1 MASSP
6 STDDEYDLQSERFDD
21 SYSLSADVSESET
34 CSSTSTFSC
43 RRQDASTSLSSS
55 STLCFSSNSG
65 FSEPA
70 TVMLPVVGDRHVII
84 PTEKLDKPV
93 TELSEVE
100 LMKERFAKLLL
111 GEDMSG
117 GGKGV
122 CTAFAISNA
131 ITNLAATVFGEVWKL
146 ESLAPQKKLMWHR
159 EMDWLLSVSD
169 SIVELVPSM
178 QEFPG
183 GGTVEIMVTQPRS
196 DLYVNLP
203 ALKKLDAMLIGMLDA
218 FSGCEFYYVDRGILV
233 ADGEDAEAYP
243 CSPSSHRP
251 SIRLEEK
258 WWLPF
263 PKVPPK
269 GLSEETRKRLQQC
282 RECTNQI
289 FKAAQAI
296 NASTLSEMEVPK
308 DYLEGLPKSGKASL
322 GDILHRYITAD
333 QFSPECLLDYL
344 DLSSEYTTSEI
355 ANRIEAA
362 MHVWRQKCE
371 KNLNGSKSGKSSW
384 GGTVKGLVG
393 LLERYQLLSKRAENL
408 LRSLKLNF
416 PGLPQTALDINKIQ
430 YNRDVGHS
438 ILESYSRVL
447 ESLAFN
453 LMARIEDLLYVDDAS
468 RRRAVEVSA
477 VMLDQQGFSNAQSLQ
492 KIQVPCAS
500 NFARNKSRPFLSK
513 TFSSLDIVAESPERT
528 AQSIAHAVHS
538 SPRAE
543 KHKAFSF

>member
-1 MASSP
+1 
-6 STDDEYDLQSERFDD
+6 
-21 SYSLSADVSESET
+21 
-34 CSSTSTFSC
+34 
-43 RRQDASTSLSSS
+43 
-55 STLCFSSNSG
+55 
-65 FSEPA
+65 
-70 TVMLPVVGDRHVII
+70 
-84 PTEKLDKPV
+84 
-93 TELSEVE
+93 
-100 LMKERFAKLLL
+100 
-111 GEDMSG
+111 
-117 GGKGV
+117 
-122 CTAFAISNA
+122 
-131 ITNLAATVFGEVWKL
+131 
-146 ESLAPQKKLMWHR
+146 MWHR